1 MVRGL
6 MADVEWGFFASIVI
20 ETGPRQGGRHR
31 DHRLVLDGVFRIAR
45 TGSGWRALHGLSS

>member
-1 MVRGL
+1 